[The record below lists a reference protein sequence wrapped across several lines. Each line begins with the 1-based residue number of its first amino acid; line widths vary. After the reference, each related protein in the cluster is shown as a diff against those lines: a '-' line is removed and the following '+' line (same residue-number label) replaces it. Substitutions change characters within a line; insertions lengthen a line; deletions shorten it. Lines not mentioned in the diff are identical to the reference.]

1 MGGFASLREY
11 LNTVQGNVNA
21 DDGSIMRK
29 RLMSFIEVED
39 LDALL
44 LLNPFLEVIR
54 SGNTTGPIAGT
65 ALGSIEKFLHYGIV
79 GKCYK

>member
-1 MGGFASLREY
+1 MQMMDHKDWYSTCY
-11 LNTVQGNVNA
+11 V
-21 DDGSIMRK
+21 
-29 RLMSFIEVED
+29 EVED

-79 GKCYK
+79 GKYSKKLINQANQSNDRYCFG